1 MVAIDNVSAISE
13 IVPIAAT
20 PAQNTGFILIIPK
33 PNIAAVRLPT
43 IMPINKSNPY
53 NVQYLP
59 STFGIKLTNTA
70 THPVNAVAINIII
83 PAGISALVIEVF
95 ALSII
100 LATNMN
106 PPTVANNTAAN
117 FATSSNSTPAR
128 FNAIGPS
135 VIAAAAIPIIIP
147 NSVIPVIA
155 IVISPIFFFID
166 DTTDNIPRINSNN
179 SAPKPATYNA
189 AVPISPKLVPNRND
203 SNIGPSVSASADT
216 PTSIARLYADLRLDL
231 HCLPNLAYIVHNANI
246 NPSRIAVNSYRYP
259 FSSGYSINIYA
270 PISNN
275 APLRITSAIT
285 YFTCFNTI
293 LPTILKNKNGID
305 TPIINNDNT
314 AVNKNAFSINPGIY
328 INAAP
333 TNIMTPHIMTTDIK
347 FFIASMPF
355 SSNPEDTSFMIPAI
369 ANTNKL
375 NVKTNINNLPMS
387 TRLMTIPANKSV
399 SPIIAIDN
407 AIFTNPSLELP
418 APLFVLLIPLPVDI
432 APTAAID
439 AIVLSSFPNNLS
451 ASFLSA
457 QKANKNTV
465 IGTIATTPTVANAP
479 AIDIALVVFFI
490 DTANFSIC
498 SILLVAILSFLKS
511 KFLFI

>member
-1 MVAIDNVSAISE
+1 M
-13 IVPIAAT
+13 
-20 PAQNTGFILIIPK
+20 
-33 PNIAAVRLPT
+33 
-43 IMPINKSNPY
+43 
-53 NVQYLP
+53 
-59 STFGIKLTNTA
+59 
-70 THPVNAVAINIII
+70 
-83 PAGISALVIEVF
+83 
-95 ALSII
+95 
-100 LATNMN
+100 
-106 PPTVANNTAAN
+106 
-117 FATSSNSTPAR
+117 
-128 FNAIGPS
+128 
-135 VIAAAAIPIIIP
+135 
-147 NSVIPVIA
+147 
-155 IVISPIFFFID
+155 
-166 DTTDNIPRINSNN
+166 
-179 SAPKPATYNA
+179 
-189 AVPISPKLVPNRND
+189 
-203 SNIGPSVSASADT
+203 
-216 PTSIARLYADLRLDL
+216 
-231 HCLPNLAYIVHNANI
+231 
-246 NPSRIAVNSYRYP
+246 
-259 FSSGYSINIYA
+259 
-270 PISNN
+270 
-275 APLRITSAIT
+275 
-285 YFTCFNTI
+285 
-293 LPTILKNKNGID
+293 NGID
-305 TPIINNDNT
+305 TPIINNNNT
-314 AVNKNAFSINPGIY
+314 PVNKNAFSINPGIY

-375 NVKTNINNLPMS
+375 NVKTNINSLPMS

-418 APLFVLLIPLPVDI
+418 VPLSVLLIPLPVDI

-465 IGTIATTPTVANAP
+465 IGTIATTATVANAP

>member
-1 MVAIDNVSAISE
+1 M
-13 IVPIAAT
+13 
-20 PAQNTGFILIIPK
+20 
-33 PNIAAVRLPT
+33 
-43 IMPINKSNPY
+43 
-53 NVQYLP
+53 
-59 STFGIKLTNTA
+59 
-70 THPVNAVAINIII
+70 
-83 PAGISALVIEVF
+83 
-95 ALSII
+95 
-100 LATNMN
+100 
-106 PPTVANNTAAN
+106 
-117 FATSSNSTPAR
+117 
-128 FNAIGPS
+128 
-135 VIAAAAIPIIIP
+135 
-147 NSVIPVIA
+147 
-155 IVISPIFFFID
+155 
-166 DTTDNIPRINSNN
+166 
-179 SAPKPATYNA
+179 
-189 AVPISPKLVPNRND
+189 
-203 SNIGPSVSASADT
+203 
-216 PTSIARLYADLRLDL
+216 
-231 HCLPNLAYIVHNANI
+231 VHNAPI

-293 LPTILKNKNGID
+293 SPTILKNMNGID
-305 TPIINNDNT
+305 TPITNNNNT
-314 AVNKNAFSINPGIY
+314 PVNKNAFSINPGIY

-355 SSNPEDTSFMIPAI
+355 SSNPEDTSFMIPVI
-369 ANTNKL
+369 ANMNMPNVTTNL
-375 NVKTNINNLPMS
+375 NSLPMS
-387 TRLMTIPANKSV
+387 TRLTTIPANKSV

-418 APLFVLLIPLPVDI
+418 VPLSVLLIPLPVDI

-465 IGTIATTPTVANAP
+465 IGTIATTATVANAP

-490 DTANFSIC
+490 DTANFSMC

-511 KFLFI
+511 KCLFI